1 MPVPSPPE
9 TAPAPSAGA
18 PDRWAVDASALP
30 LAFAQVRED
39 PRLDLE
45 VVERLPRGA
54 TVVMIA
60 SGGETAIEL
69 ARRPLERLHLVDM
82 NPAQLALT
90 RLKFRLARTASPTEA
105 AAILGHRPM
114 APAARL
120 AVLGRELEALGLE
133 TASLGPPDLLATV
146 GPDQAGRYEITFSQ
160 LRRELAPVEPELKVL
175 LSSTETAAAERAV
188 ARGTRLGDALD
199 AAFERVMSLPNL
211 VALFGTEATQNPRQP
226 FARHFAERTRV
237 ALSRFP
243 AAENPFLWQI
253 FAGSFSDRHPYDW
266 LHSAAWGGPP
276 VEPLC
281 HRGRMRDVLDSLPPG
296 TADFVH
302 LSNILDWLTPGQ
314 AVGTLQSARRALKP
328 GGSVLLRQLNS
339 TLDPTTLDAGIAWN
353 REWGNRMEQRDR
365 SFFYPALHIGRTR

>member
-1 MPVPSPPE
+1 MSVRLLPE
-9 TAPAPSAGA
+9 TPPSAGA
-18 PDRWAVDASALP
+18 PDQWAIGASTLP

-90 RLKFRLARTASPTEA
+90 RLKFRLARSSSPMEA
-105 AAILGHRPM
+105 AALLGHRPM

-120 AVLGRELEALGLE
+120 AALDRELEALDLQNE
-133 TASLGPPDLLATV
+133 SLGPSELLATF
-146 GPDQAGRYEITFSQ
+146 GPDQAGRYEVTFAQ
-160 LRRELAPVEPELKVL
+160 FRRELAPVEPELAAL
-175 LSSTETAAAERAV
+175 LSSTDTASAERSV
-188 ARGTRLGDALD
+188 ALGSRLGDALD
-199 AAFERVMSLPNL
+199 AAFDRVMSLPNL
-211 VALFGTEATQNPRQP
+211 VALFGTEATQNPRQA
-226 FARHFAERTRV
+226 FARHFAERTRL
-237 ALSRFP
+237 AFGRFP
-243 AAENPFLWQI
+243 ATENPFLWLI
-253 FAGSFSDRHPYDW
+253 FAGTFPDRQPYDW
-266 LHSAAWGGPP
+266 LHPAAWGRPP
-276 VEPLC
+276 VEPVC
-281 HRGRMRDVLDSLPPG
+281 HRGRMGDVLDSLPPG

-302 LSNILDWLTPGQ
+302 LSNILDWLTPGE
-314 AVGTLQSARRALKP
+314 AAGTLRSVRRVLKP

-339 TLDPTTLDAGIAWN
+339 TLDPTTLDSGIAWD